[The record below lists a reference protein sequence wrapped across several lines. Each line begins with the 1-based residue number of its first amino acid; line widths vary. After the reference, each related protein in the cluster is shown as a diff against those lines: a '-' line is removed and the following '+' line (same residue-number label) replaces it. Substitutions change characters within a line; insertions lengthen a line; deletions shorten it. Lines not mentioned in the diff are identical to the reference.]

1 MKSVKTTIQKHQ
13 RTKPFVALKVSD
25 KVVKFIS
32 VWEISKIIVNK
43 EKLEIT
49 VLLASGDKDTVRFRS
64 LEDLEKALASLYTNY
79 GGVFLAP

>member
-1 MKSVKTTIQKHQ
+1 MKSVKAVIQKHQ

-32 VWEISKIIVNK
+32 VWEISKIIINK

-64 LEDLEKALASLYTNY
+64 LSALETALTSLYANY